1 MDLVQM
7 DQVLTNLIE
16 NAVKFSPPGSSIR
29 ISAVGHPKGVR
40 VTVADKG
47 PGIPAHERER
57 VFLPFETG
65 DMEGAGTGLGLAI
78 AKAVVVAHG
87 GRMWAGEEPGGGTS
101 MTFELPAEQEILQDE
116 ASGSPSPGR

>member
-1 MDLVQM
+1 M

-16 NAVKFSPPGSSIR
+16 NAVKFSPAGSAIR
-29 ISAVGHPKGVR
+29 IAALGNPAGIR

-47 PGIPAHERER
+47 PGIPAAERER

-65 DMEGAGTGLGLAI
+65 ELDGAGTGLGLAI

-101 MTFELPAEQEILQDE
+101 LTFELPADREILQT
-116 ASGSPSPGR
+116 